1 MRIARFERATALCL
15 GLIVGNAPAIG
26 QMPPLPPEV
35 AEIGACVCLRQTVD
49 VIRGDMDGKQQAL
62 ADVRARLEEATRR
75 LEAERSRID
84 VNDSAAVAR
93 FRQQVEQRDALFKR
107 SGSAVSEA
115 GVAVERYNT
124 RVGQYNARC
133 ANRPLDPA
141 IVARIQPTLSCPPPY

>member
-1 MRIARFERATALCL
+1 MRTARFGWVTAFGL
-15 GLIVGNAPAIG
+15 GLIAGNAPAIG

-35 AEIGACVCLRQTVD
+35 AEVGTCICLRQTVD
-49 VIRGDMDGKQQAL
+49 FLRGDMDGKQQAL

-107 SGSAVSEA
+107 SGASVSEA
-115 GVAVERYNT
+115 GVAVERYNA
-124 RVGQYNARC
+124 RVGEYNARC
-133 ANRPLDPA
+133 TNRPLDPA